1 LETLQPLAGC
11 SGYFI
16 RQRKRRTKLKF
27 ASGNLS
33 ALACILQSPGQP
45 GGIMLFLPLILIM
58 VIFYFLMI
66 LPAQRRQKKVN
77 EMLNSLK
84 NGDKVITNGGI
95 YGTIVG
101 LDEGDGT
108 VQLRIAEQVKMKV
121 SRNAIA
127 GMQQEPPKENS

>member
-1 LETLQPLAGC
+1 MLQA
-11 SGYFI
+11 
-16 RQRKRRTKLKF
+16 
-27 ASGNLS
+27 
-33 ALACILQSPGQP
+33 PGQP

-77 EMLNSLK
+77 EMLGALK

>member
-1 LETLQPLAGC
+1 MT
-11 SGYFI
+11 
-16 RQRKRRTKLKF
+16 F
-27 ASGNLS
+27 AFGSLS
-33 ALACILQSPGQP
+33 QLACLLQSPGQP

-66 LPAQRRQKKVN
+66 LPAQRRQKKVT
-77 EMLNSLK
+77 EMLKSLK

-101 LDEGDGT
+101 LDDGDDT